1 MRLDAVLE
9 VCKFIRKNSDMKI
22 RINTNGLSD
31 LIHGKPTAQLL
42 EGRVDTV
49 SVSLNAS
56 SKKEYVKLTRP
67 AYGEKAFDAML
78 KFAQD
83 CKKYVPNVVFTVV
96 DVISEE
102 EIEACRLL
110 AQKTGI
116 PLRVRAYEGKE

>member
-1 MRLDAVLE
+1 
-9 VCKFIRKNSDMKI
+9 
-22 RINTNGLSD
+22 
-31 LIHGKPTAQLL
+31 
-42 EGRVDTV
+42 
-49 SVSLNAS
+49 VSLNAS